1 MPFLNLVHLREMR
14 CTECEHLLAT
24 AGSRS
29 FIVNVQRDPVWFEED
44 REPAEMILEIDC
56 PNGHSTNVTVPN
68 ELAAEPALQTP
79 DDAPIALDAL
89 LLTAPAP
96 P

>member
-14 CTECEHLLAT
+14 CSICNNVLAS

-29 FIVNVQRDPVWFEED
+29 FVVDDHRDPVWFAED
-44 REPAEMILEIDC
+44 QEPVEMIVEITC
-56 PNGHSTNVTVPN
+56 PNGHSTNIAVPN

-89 LLTAPAP
+89 LLTAPT
-96 P
+96 